1 VTSTEPTGQ
10 DGTSAADVGA
20 ANAGAEAVNANVNAQ
35 AGDGTAPKAAGLTV
49 TALLT
54 AYHPDERLVAVVES
68 ALADCARVIVADN
81 TPDGSPSMA
90 RKLDDPRI
98 EVIPIGRNLGLGG
111 ALNEAV
117 RRIPDGTEAVLLL
130 DQDSVLPAGLVG
142 GLAGLLAADPS
153 IGITAPTPW
162 DAQHETHYN
171 YGAGRQESTADRE
184 AVITSGMLVRRE
196 HIDRFPFREDL
207 FNDFVDIA
215 FCVDVRRS
223 GARIVQDYRLML
235 PHSMGDRREHAIG
248 PVKVLVI
255 HYPAWRHYWIA
266 RNGVMF
272 NLDNIKRH
280 PLGVL
285 PMGVFLGRKL
295 ASAAT
300 FQTGRG
306 AQLAA
311 MLRGMRDGFSGRV
324 TARYLPAGAYV
335 PSGRKKA

>member
-1 VTSTEPTGQ
+1 VTSTEPTGH
-10 DGTSAADVGA
+10 DGIGA
-20 ANAGAEAVNANVNAQ
+20 ASISTDSPGAAKAGAEPESAAV
-35 AGDGTAPKAAGLTV
+35 PKPAGLTV

-54 AYHPDERLVAVVES
+54 AYHPDERLAAVVES

-98 EVIPIGRNLGLGG
+98 EVVAIGRNLGLGG

-117 RRIPDGTEAVLLL
+117 RRIPADADAVLLL

-142 GLAGLLAADPS
+142 GLAELLAADP
-153 IGITAPTPW
+153 GVGVAAPTPW

-171 YGAGRQESTADRE
+171 IGAGRHDTTADRE

-215 FCVDVRRS
+215 FCVDVRRT

-248 PVKVLVI
+248 PIKVLVI

-306 AQLAA
+306 TQVAA
-311 MLRGMRDGFSGRV
+311 ILRGMRDGLSGRV
-324 TARYLPAGAYV
+324 TPRYLPAGAYV
-335 PSGRKKA
+335 RSGRKKA